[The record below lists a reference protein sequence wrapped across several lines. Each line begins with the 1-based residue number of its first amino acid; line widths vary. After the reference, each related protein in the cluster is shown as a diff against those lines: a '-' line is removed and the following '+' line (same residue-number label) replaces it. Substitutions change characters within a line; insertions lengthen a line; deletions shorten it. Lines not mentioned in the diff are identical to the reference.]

1 MSFSSPTRMVT
12 KYAGFRWISSTNAAV
27 GGRGRYRESGG
38 SLIVRALGPVD
49 SELDLHL
56 KHNVFEEIR
65 LAAINLHARAWT
77 ANSVRRADSNS
88 PRRSGR
94 LPGFRRRRG
103 A

>member
-1 MSFSSPTRMVT
+1 MVT

-56 KHNVFEEIR
+56 KHWPQ
-65 LAAINLHARAWT
+65 LARAAQT
-77 ANSVRRADSNS
+77 FQRPKMSLKKSA
-88 PRRSGR
+88 
-94 LPGFRRRRG
+94 
-103 A
+103 